1 LEFDAFRVSQ
11 RGGWESFEIY
21 VSVLMAQEVI
31 DRCAIDRWTPQNQG
45 GYQRFPV
52 ASQLKEGRGSAV
64 RYLMREMGCFP
75 TSILVNIRG
84 EAKFREE
91 ASLGWCSVG
100 RLDVGE
106 ERFWL
111 IDGQHRIE
119 ALKRAI
125 ERNSDFERYPVIL
138 SILRQPARFDELML
152 FYIVNRRQKSVPT
165 DLAYR
170 HLQRMLWEKGT
181 SWLADLEG
189 SRGVRLGLA
198 SEAVDGLNSEPRSPF
213 YRRIRMVGQ
222 ESDEKTIV
230 SDKPFIA
237 SVAEILR
244 EKVFSGLPVRELA
257 DTLIDF
263 WSGIKAIYPEAFTEH
278 ERYTLLST
286 PGLPALNMLFPSIYA
301 RCVDKGVSEA
311 SMKKQIE
318 GLLAHTK
325 DHPKADFRRPLTID
339 FWSKEKAPSVAI
351 MRDRKNV
358 EALSGYLLEK
368 IKLALG

>member
-1 LEFDAFRVSQ
+1 MEFDAFRVSQ

-84 EAKFREE
+84 ETRFTKQMD
-91 ASLGWCSVG
+91 LGACSIG
-100 RLDVGE
+100 RLDIGE

-125 ERNSDFERYPVIL
+125 ERNSDFETYPVIL
-138 SILRQPARFDELML
+138 SILRQPARFELML

-170 HLQRMLWEKGT
+170 HLQRMLWERGT
-181 SWLADLEG
+181 SWLSDLEG
-189 SRGVRLGLA
+189 SRGGSTR
-198 SEAVDGLNSEPRSPF
+198 PR
-213 YRRIRMVGQ
+213 
-222 ESDEKTIV
+222 
-230 SDKPFIA
+230 
-237 SVAEILR
+237 
-244 EKVFSGLPVRELA
+244 
-257 DTLIDF
+257 
-263 WSGIKAIYPEAFTEH
+263 
-278 ERYTLLST
+278 ER
-286 PGLPALNMLFPSIYA
+286 G
-301 RCVDKGVSEA
+301 C
-311 SMKKQIE
+311 
-318 GLLAHTK
+318 
-325 DHPKADFRRPLTID
+325 
-339 FWSKEKAPSVAI
+339 
-351 MRDRKNV
+351 
-358 EALSGYLLEK
+358 
-368 IKLALG
+368 